1 MGFWPGTVAQGMRVA
16 ICLLSFRP
24 PWWQMSLPSSR
35 TDLVQPQL
43 SRMLTYRLLRFQM
56 SVPLQE
62 PRNHDPQGETTSQVV
77 SVRRLCMYLDEKF
90 CYQKVWEMLYIFPF
104 GP

>member
-1 MGFWPGTVAQGMRVA
+1 MSA
-16 ICLLSFRP
+16 IILSSLVEGEP
-24 PWWQMSLPSSR
+24 PRSR
-35 TDLVQPQL
+35 MDLVQPQL

-77 SVRRLCMYLDEKF
+77 SVRRLCLYYDEKVLLS
-90 CYQKVWEMLYIFPF
+90 KGLGNALHFPF
-104 GP
+104 WTLIIPKSMEKTLRF